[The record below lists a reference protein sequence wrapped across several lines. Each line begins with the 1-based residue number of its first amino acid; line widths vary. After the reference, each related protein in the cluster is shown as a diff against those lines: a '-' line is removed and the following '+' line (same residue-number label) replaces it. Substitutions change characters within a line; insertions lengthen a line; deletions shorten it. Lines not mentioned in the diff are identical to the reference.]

1 MARRVE
7 EVEGEPPMLEAHH
20 RRAGR
25 DAALALDR
33 RAVRTHPPLAALL
46 ISPACWIAPSNSS
59 NQPRPCKPAGAS
71 RGDRKRL
78 LRGDDA
84 PMKSVRPVS
93 NVRDRLRP
101 KVRSANR
108 AARRAEQR
116 RINDHPA
123 LTATRPLIGS
133 SWLFAIVSEGLKE

>member
-1 MARRVE
+1 
-7 EVEGEPPMLEAHH
+7 
-20 RRAGR
+20 
-25 DAALALDR
+25 
-33 RAVRTHPPLAALL
+33 
-46 ISPACWIAPSNSS
+46 
-59 NQPRPCKPAGAS
+59 
-71 RGDRKRL
+71 
-78 LRGDDA
+78 
-84 PMKSVRPVS
+84 MKSVRPVS